1 MLGKLSLAFGAALA
15 VGISTTAT
23 AQTYVVTAQ
32 DLYVRSNPQ
41 GFAIGT
47 LYQGDS
53 FRRQQTSGAYY
64 WGRCGGTAQM
74 CGWVS
79 NGSLASGGSVS
90 IVCGGSGS
98 TATGIESRHHLLA
111 NWAKCVNDYVPGKWY
126 LGGDTPSNT
135 EILPGMT
142 AHLYGNYDGDTFHHQ
157 ITTTALDSS
166 ANIAWRWVSDSG
178 EAVMVKLEG
187 GPWAF
192 MRRDKLPTKLRYK
205 DGVFRTDWEG
215 AGN

>member
-1 MLGKLSLAFGAALA
+1 MPRKLWLAVGAALFA
-15 VGISTTAT
+15 AISSTAFT
-23 AQTYVVTAQ
+23 QTYVVTAN
-32 DLYVRSNPQ
+32 DLYVRAAPN

-47 LYQGDS
+47 LYSGDH

-98 TATGIESRHHLLA
+98 MATGIEARHYLLA

-126 LGGDTPSNT
+126 LGGDTPNNVD
-135 EILPGMT
+135 INPGMT
-142 AHLYGNYDGDTFHHQ
+142 AHLYGNYDGTSFHHQ
-157 ITTTALDSS
+157 ITSVALDSS
-166 ANIAWRWVSDSG
+166 ASLAWRWVSDSG
-178 EAVMVKLEG
+178 EAVMVKQTN

-192 MRRDKLPTKLRYK
+192 IRRDKLPTQLRYK
-205 DGVFRTDWEG
+205 DGVFRTDWQG